1 MIYRML
7 VESSVGAEAAQESDN
22 FLMND
27 QFVVPESRLLICRK
41 VALFILTFER
51 FIWLI
56 SDQIILIFTTLSSLH
71 LDILQT
77 LLVVS
82 SSQTGLA
89 GYPQDPRW

>member
-22 FLMND
+22 FLANY
-27 QFVVPESRLLICRK
+27 QLVVPESRLRICRK
-41 VALFILTFER
+41 VTLFILTFER
-51 FIWLI
+51 FIF

-71 LDILQT
+71 LAILQT

>member
-7 VESSVGAEAAQESDN
+7 VESTVGAEAAQESDN

-51 FIWLI
+51 FIF
-56 SDQIILIFTTLSSLH
+56 SDQIILIFTTLSTLH

-77 LLVVS
+77 LLVVL

>member
-22 FLMND
+22 FLVND
-27 QFVVPESRLLICRK
+27 QFVVPESRLRICRK

-51 FIWLI
+51 FIF

>member
-7 VESSVGAEAAQESDN
+7 VESTVGAEAPQESDN

-51 FIWLI
+51 FIF
-56 SDQIILIFTTLSSLH
+56 SDQIILIFTTLSTLH

-77 LLVVS
+77 LLVVL

>member
-22 FLMND
+22 FLVNY
-27 QFVVPESRLLICRK
+27 QFVVPESRLRICRK
-41 VALFILTFER
+41 VTLFILTFER
-51 FIWLI
+51 FIF
-56 SDQIILIFTTLSSLH
+56 SDQIILIFRPLSSLH

>member
-22 FLMND
+22 FLANY
-27 QFVVPESRLLICRK
+27 QFVVPESRLRICRK
-41 VALFILTFER
+41 VTLFILTFEW
-51 FIWLI
+51 FIF
-56 SDQIILIFTTLSSLH
+56 SDQIILIFTTLSTLH